1 MLTGIETPIFQ
12 ELAAVVWS
20 DDERPLGL
28 LRIQYERTP
37 ARMLEQA
44 GPAFMAGT
52 KPGKPRATQ

>member
-1 MLTGIETPIFQ
+1 M
-12 ELAAVVWS
+12 VWS